1 MSIYTGLTKFF
12 RKTGKGIY
20 NFSKGVMNVVTGGAI
35 ERAEDKIDAA
45 KQAELE
51 IKEAN
56 TQADLQAQQRA
67 INKSEAERN
76 ADIANR
82 QMSVE
87 AQQISEQS
95 RAGAIEKFQ
104 AESAGEASL
113 GASGMSAGSSPYMA
127 LESQINEASRKIDS
141 WFSGAKEGLSIASLQ
156 AGGSLEASRYNE
168 RASVANESLLR
179 ERASL
184 AQEQV
189 DDMWSSFIT
198 DTALDIGAGLLST
211 GLSAYSIGS
220 SIEGLKTMAGSGG
233 LSLGDSAKSVFKM
246 AQQDSSSLFKLGGA
260 MKYGEATGDMSQAKS
275 LFASGGLYDLR
286 QAAGVSAPFDMSK
299 INNITFK
306 TKKSPIVP
314 IAGFFEPTQNAWETR
329 L

>member
-141 WFSGAKEGLSIASLQ
+141 WFSGASEGLSIASLQ

-246 AQQDSSSLFKLGGA
+246 AQRDSSSLFKLGGA
-260 MKYGEATGDMSQAKS
+260 MKYGEATGDMSQVS
-275 LFASGGLYDLR
+275 GLFAPGGLYGDK
-286 QAAGVSAPFDMSK
+286 VSRG
-299 INNITFK
+299 I
-306 TKKSPIVP
+306 SPIFDTSKVG
-314 IAGFFEPTQNAWETR
+314 IW
-329 L
+329 